1 MLRIHPLL
9 GMWAS
14 AIAAVL
20 TLAGIQL
27 NQAFIQVLVDRAT
40 APPLEQP
47 HSTPADPRF
56 VINA

>member
-9 GMWAS
+9 GMWVS

-27 NQAFIQVLVDRAT
+27 NQAFIDVLVDRAT
-40 APPLEQP
+40 PPPWEQP
-47 HSTPADPRF
+47 QSTPAHPGF
-56 VINA
+56 VMHA